1 MSAASTPVRVRTA
14 RAFGRGFL
22 YGAVGAFLAALILFA
37 MGRAGTALA
46 LLVVGGVLISLG
58 ATLLKR
64 VAEASR
70 AGRNVVE

>member
-1 MSAASTPVRVRTA
+1 MSAASAPMRVRTA

-37 MGRAGTALA
+37 MGRAGTAVA
-46 LLVVGGVLISLG
+46 LLVVGAVLVSLG

-64 VAEASR
+64 VGEAQR
-70 AGRNVVE
+70 AGRQMVE